1 MEDCKIN
8 YDYTV
13 RNAAGSIVQFLYG
26 EDGIDPVKI
35 ESQMLPYIELD
46 YTKLCSEYLWT
57 ENDDTTYYLLD
68 KPKPDLFIRLKT
80 HFDQLLVDRE
90 FMIQK
95 IFNNKKENSIF
106 YPISF
111 FRIIT
116 IAKSMFQKDIKPVLS
131 DLDPEYV
138 MDTIEELC
146 ETLYLNKAN
155 KGNKFLN
162 ILLRVYLSPKKVCFE
177 YRFDKLTFDYV
188 VKTVKLRFYDSI
200 ANPSEMVGVVAAQS
214 IGEPTTQLSQSAHTK
229 ILIYKKYSDKIT
241 PYYTTMGEFI
251 DNMLN
256 ANKKSIINLGN
267 DSVVYDPKADYYIV
281 GVSDNEKTSWRR
293 ILQVSKHPANGDLM
307 KVYTRS
313 GKTTTATL
321 SHSFLKRTEKSIV
334 PVEGYD
340 LKVGDRIPVAKYIPV
355 VENAQTSIKI
365 GDQEFKLDNKFGWL
379 CGVYIADGNIT
390 GNKVSISKVIPEYIE
405 MLREIVKEKLGLD
418 ISTYYKTGKIDADKS
433 EEWTKEYESQDYR
446 FNNKNM
452 AEFLATNFGNGSY
465 NKYIP
470 GWVYTAN
477 LDFIRGVIGGY
488 FDGDGNVA
496 DGKGKGM
503 VMAHSVSEK
512 LIENMI
518 VLLCYIGVFGSKCLE
533 AKKEEHLGDLHTIQ
547 ISRKYAEIFKNEVG
561 FVVESKKNALE
572 KVIEYINDD
581 TRLNSKEIID
591 KIPELGEA
599 IAYIGRKLEL
609 PGQSRN
615 YGRWAKKDSIGR
627 NTLIGYIKI
636 FEDANE
642 EKKLADVTAKI
653 AILKQAAY
661 SDVVWDEIIDI
672 EYIEDPKEY
681 VYDFTVPGN
690 DSFMVDCGVLVH
702 NTLNSVDWETEMLFD
717 INGILKRTK
726 IGEFIDNELEI
737 NTNKESHPNDTTL
750 GWTKEKNIKVLSCS
764 ESGEISWKLVEAV
777 TKHPPINTDG
787 SNTLLKVITHSGREV
802 IATKAKS
809 FLKRVNNKIIQVKGE
824 DIKVGDYLP
833 VSNTFPTL
841 GDTVYELDVSTY
853 LSKNTYLY
861 MSEVNKS
868 LDGCVYP
875 MSIGG
880 GHQAAHIPEKIPL
893 TNLFGFFIGAYLA
906 EGNCT
911 THHVMISNIDDKFNN
926 KIDKFCKLY
935 DINYHICEK
944 IDEKGHSKTLRMH
957 SLVLTELITK
967 SCGRICSEKRIAPEF
982 FKAPDEFISGLIDGY
997 FSGDGTF
1004 SKKQMYISA
1013 TSVSRGL
1020 VDDVQLLLTKY
1031 NIQSRIV
1038 YNHSA
1043 LDNAIKNGYDA
1054 QISYTLNITAC
1065 GTELFKQL
1073 FTITID
1079 EKNTRLN
1086 SRTATIT
1093 HSYIDIIPNIITET
1107 YGDITIQRLELE
1119 DYIAECKNEKDLEI
1133 FKNIAQENIVYD
1145 KIESITEI
1153 PSSHTHVYDL
1163 TVQDTRNFNAYN
1175 SLCLADTFH
1184 SSGISSASKTV
1195 RGVPR
1200 IKELLS
1206 VTKNIKSPSLT
1217 IYVKDEAKTNKKA
1230 CTDILN
1236 SIQTTYFKDVVSS
1249 SKIYFDPDDFNTTI
1263 DDDKLFLAT
1272 YKEFMNQGLYQA
1284 SNLSPWLLRLEFSR
1298 DKLHENNITM
1308 MDIHYVLHEFYED
1321 TISAMF
1327 SDDNSNNL
1335 VCRIKLVESD
1345 KTDESDMITEL
1356 KALEKSILENIVI
1369 KGIKNINKV
1378 MMNKKDGMIYNN
1390 LTMQFESS
1398 YEWVLDTN
1406 GTNLLDIL
1414 CNSKIDNTRTIS
1426 NDINEIYETLG
1437 IEAARHVLFSELS
1450 ETLAGLYVNYR
1461 HLSLLVDTMTNK
1473 GYLLSIDRHG
1483 INRIDIGPLAKCS
1496 FEESVDMVIK
1506 AGMFSEIDKINGVS
1520 ANIMLGQIPP
1530 AGTGDTDILI
1540 DEQRLLELEGE
1551 ELEGEE
1557 LEMDT
1562 PQTSYAL
1569 DDETKENICSNLNI
1583 EFEMPD
1589 IDKSFVEQKMDLS
1602 IKIV

>member
-46 YTKLCSEYLWT
+46 YTKLCNEYLWT
-57 ENDDTTYYLLD
+57 EDDDTTYYLID
-68 KPKPDLFIRLKT
+68 KPKQDTFKRLKA

-90 FMIQK
+90 FMIQR
-95 IFNNKKENSIF
+95 IFNNKKETSIF

-116 IAKSMFQKDIKPVLS
+116 IAKSMFQKNIKPVLS

-138 MDTIEELC
+138 MDMIEELC

-162 ILLRVYLSPKKVCFE
+162 ILLRIYLTPKKVCFE

-188 VKTVKLRFYDSI
+188 VKTIKMRFYDSI

-214 IGEPTTQLSQSAHTK
+214 IGEPCTQLSQSAHTK
-229 ILIYKKYSDKIT
+229 ILIYKKNGDKIT

-256 ANKKSIINLGN
+256 ANKKSVIDLGN

-365 GDQEFKLDNKFGWL
+365 GDQEFNLDNELGWL

-418 ISTYYKTGKIDADKS
+418 ISTYYKTGKIDADKNGK
-433 EEWTKEYESQDYR
+433 WMKEYESQSHT
-446 FNNKNM
+446 FNHKDM

-477 LDFIRGVIGGY
+477 LDFIRGLIGGY

-503 VMAHSVSEK
+503 VRAHSVSEK
-512 LIENMI
+512 FIENMI
-518 VLLCYIGVFGSKCLE
+518 VLLCYIGVFASKCLE
-533 AKKEEHLGDLHTIQ
+533 AKKEKHLGDLHTIQ

-572 KVIEYINDD
+572 KVIEYINDE
-581 TRLNSKEIID
+581 TRKDNKEYID

-599 IAYIGRKLEL
+599 IAYIGRKLNL

-642 EKKLADVTAKI
+642 EKKFADVTAKI

-661 SDVVWDEIIDI
+661 SDVVWDEIVDI

-702 NTLNSVDWETEMLFD
+702 NTLN
-717 INGILKRTK
+717 
-726 IGEFIDNELEI
+726 
-737 NTNKESHPNDTTL
+737 
-750 GWTKEKNIKVLSCS
+750 
-764 ESGEISWKLVEAV
+764 
-777 TKHPPINTDG
+777 
-787 SNTLLKVITHSGREV
+787 
-802 IATKAKS
+802 
-809 FLKRVNNKIIQVKGE
+809 
-824 DIKVGDYLP
+824 
-833 VSNTFPTL
+833 
-841 GDTVYELDVSTY
+841 
-853 LSKNTYLY
+853 
-861 MSEVNKS
+861 
-868 LDGCVYP
+868 
-875 MSIGG
+875 
-880 GHQAAHIPEKIPL
+880 
-893 TNLFGFFIGAYLA
+893 
-906 EGNCT
+906 
-911 THHVMISNIDDKFNN
+911 
-926 KIDKFCKLY
+926 
-935 DINYHICEK
+935 
-944 IDEKGHSKTLRMH
+944 
-957 SLVLTELITK
+957 
-967 SCGRICSEKRIAPEF
+967 
-982 FKAPDEFISGLIDGY
+982 
-997 FSGDGTF
+997 
-1004 SKKQMYISA
+1004 
-1013 TSVSRGL
+1013 
-1020 VDDVQLLLTKY
+1020 
-1031 NIQSRIV
+1031 
-1038 YNHSA
+1038 
-1043 LDNAIKNGYDA
+1043 
-1054 QISYTLNITAC
+1054 
-1065 GTELFKQL
+1065 
-1073 FTITID
+1073 
-1079 EKNTRLN
+1079 
-1086 SRTATIT
+1086 
-1093 HSYIDIIPNIITET
+1093 
-1107 YGDITIQRLELE
+1107 
-1119 DYIAECKNEKDLEI
+1119 
-1133 FKNIAQENIVYD
+1133 
-1145 KIESITEI
+1145 
-1153 PSSHTHVYDL
+1153 
-1163 TVQDTRNFNAYN
+1163 
-1175 SLCLADTFH
+1175 TFH

-1217 IYVKDEAKTNKKA
+1217 IYIKDEAKTNKKA

-1335 VCRIKLVESD
+1335 VCRIKLVESE

-1378 MMNKKDGMIYNN
+1378 MMNKKDDMTYNS

-1414 CNSKIDNTRTIS
+1414 CNSKIDKTRTIS

-1551 ELEGEE
+1551 EEEDYE

-1562 PQTSYAL
+1562 NQTSYAF
-1569 DDETKENICSNLNI
+1569 DDEAKENICSNLNI

-1589 IDKSFVEQKMDLS
+1589 ADKSFVEQKMDLS

>member
-46 YTKLCSEYLWT
+46 YVKLCNEYLWT
-57 ENDDTTYYLLD
+57 EDDDTMYYLID
-68 KPKPDLFIRLKT
+68 KPKQDTFTRLKA

-90 FMIQK
+90 FMIQR
-95 IFNNKKENSIF
+95 IFHNKKETSIY

-116 IAKSMFQKDIKPVLS
+116 IAKSMFQKNIKPVLS

-188 VKTVKLRFYDSI
+188 VKTVKMRFYDSI

-214 IGEPTTQLSQSAHTK
+214 IGEPTTQL
-229 ILIYKKYSDKIT
+229 
-241 PYYTTMGEFI
+241 
-251 DNMLN
+251 
-256 ANKKSIINLGN
+256 
-267 DSVVYDPKADYYIV
+267 
-281 GVSDNEKTSWRR
+281 
-293 ILQVSKHPANGDLM
+293 
-307 KVYTRS
+307 
-313 GKTTTATL
+313 
-321 SHSFLKRTEKSIV
+321 
-334 PVEGYD
+334 
-340 LKVGDRIPVAKYIPV
+340 
-355 VENAQTSIKI
+355 
-365 GDQEFKLDNKFGWL
+365 
-379 CGVYIADGNIT
+379 
-390 GNKVSISKVIPEYIE
+390 
-405 MLREIVKEKLGLD
+405 
-418 ISTYYKTGKIDADKS
+418 
-433 EEWTKEYESQDYR
+433 
-446 FNNKNM
+446 
-452 AEFLATNFGNGSY
+452 
-465 NKYIP
+465 
-470 GWVYTAN
+470 
-477 LDFIRGVIGGY
+477 
-488 FDGDGNVA
+488 
-496 DGKGKGM
+496 
-503 VMAHSVSEK
+503 
-512 LIENMI
+512 
-518 VLLCYIGVFGSKCLE
+518 
-533 AKKEEHLGDLHTIQ
+533 
-547 ISRKYAEIFKNEVG
+547 
-561 FVVESKKNALE
+561 
-572 KVIEYINDD
+572 
-581 TRLNSKEIID
+581 
-591 KIPELGEA
+591 
-599 IAYIGRKLEL
+599 
-609 PGQSRN
+609 
-615 YGRWAKKDSIGR
+615 
-627 NTLIGYIKI
+627 
-636 FEDANE
+636 
-642 EKKLADVTAKI
+642 
-653 AILKQAAY
+653 
-661 SDVVWDEIIDI
+661 
-672 EYIEDPKEY
+672 
-681 VYDFTVPGN
+681 
-690 DSFMVDCGVLVH
+690 
-702 NTLNSVDWETEMLFD
+702 TLNSVDWQTDMLFD
-717 INGILKRTK
+717 INGKLVRTK

-737 NTNKESHPNDTTL
+737 NTNKETHPNDTTL

-809 FLKRVNNKIIQVKGE
+809 FLKRVDNKIIQVKGE

-833 VSNTFPTL
+833 VSNTFPIINT
-841 GDTVYELDVSTY
+841 DSVDISKYTYEYGV
-853 LSKNTYLY
+853 
-861 MSEVNKS
+861 
-868 LDGCVYP
+868 
-875 MSIGG
+875 SIGLEL
-880 GHQAAHIPEKIPL
+880 AKFDRLPL
-893 TNLFGFFIGAYLA
+893 EFYQGPKEFA
-906 EGNCT
+906 EG
-911 THHVMISNIDDKFNN
+911 I
-926 KIDKFCKLY
+926 Y
-935 DINYHICEK
+935 
-944 IDEKGHSKTLRMH
+944 
-957 SLVLTELITK
+957 
-967 SCGRICSEKRIAPEF
+967 
-982 FKAPDEFISGLIDGY
+982 DGY
-997 FSGDGTF
+997 F
-1004 SKKQMYISA
+1004 KENVNIS
-1013 TSVSRGL
+1013 REIL
-1020 VDDVQLLLTKY
+1020 DDLQLLLTKHG
-1031 NIQSRIV
+1031 IQSKIE
-1038 YNHSA
+1038 NNMLS
-1043 LDNAIKNGYDA
+1043 LIN
-1054 QISYTLNITAC
+1054 L
-1065 GTELFKQL
+1065 
-1073 FTITID
+1073 
-1079 EKNTRLN
+1079 
-1086 SRTATIT
+1086 
-1093 HSYIDIIPNIITET
+1093 DIIPNIITET

-1119 DYIAECKNEKDLEI
+1119 DYIAKCKNEKDLEI

-1163 TVQDTRNFNAYN
+1163 TVQDTRNFNSYN

-1217 IYVKDEAKTNKKA
+1217 IYIKDEAKTNKKA

-1335 VCRIKLVESD
+1335 VCRIKLVESE

-1378 MMNKKDGMIYNN
+1378 MMNKKDDMTYNS

-1551 ELEGEE
+1551 EEEDYE

-1562 PQTSYAL
+1562 NQTSYAF
-1569 DDETKENICSNLNI
+1569 DDEAKENICSNLNI